1 MGESIGW
8 KPVKKGLVIE
18 KSWSNSVLL
27 FYVPDFDT
35 DSMARVL
42 ELITTGATNLDAVD
56 ANVYNGMLFIID
68 SFQININLEEIW
80 SNAPTTKLKIQKEW
94 KTSKMSNYVSRSTT
108 YDSALFDSSSHRKDG
123 IKKPYR

>member
-1 MGESIGW
+1 M
-8 KPVKKGLVIE
+8 
-18 KSWSNSVLL
+18 L
-27 FYVPDFDT
+27 FYVPDFDP